1 MRLYTPDSLLYPIT
15 VTKLLRKQGDSI
27 EVNSPLFLYNYKSV
41 VTEFDEDAREDVE
54 RERTW
59 PATFESELEGTLE
72 SLNVK
77 VGQVIERKTPIAD
90 VEEACKHEIQFAGLC
105 AACGQDMKE
114 KSSYNETTARAAR
127 ATVNTV
133 HGRQDLLISEE
144 EASKSDEEAK
154 RRLLESRRLSLVVD
168 LDQTIIHASVEP
180 TIGEWQNDP
189 SNPNYE
195 ALRDVQA
202 FQLHDD
208 KPNTWYYIKPRP
220 GLKDFLDRLSE
231 IYEMHIYTMGTRS
244 YAENVAKI
252 IDPDRKIFGDRIVT
266 RNESGSQTAKYL
278 KRLFPIDTRM
288 VVIIDDRA
296 DVWHWIS
303 NLVKV
308 NVFEFFVGIGD
319 INSSF
324 LPKRP
329 ELEAAKAHAPK
340 MERIPSNKTPTE
352 NGDNAQPDASTEPVT
367 TTPTPASP
375 VQTNGETSVSEQLL
389 TMAGPQ
395 DAKTIQE
402 KTEEQEQIIQE
413 QLDDRP
419 MLKKQKELED
429 LAKEEEAKA
438 SPAVEA
444 TAELLAE
451 NGDDTE
457 TKELSHVD
465 SIQHKYR
472 QNLLADDDN
481 ELVYLEQSLRN
492 VHTTYYD
499 EYDKQS
505 RGAKGDRVAELRPGH
520 SKKRSFDD
528 LNNIPDAAVLMDG
541 IKAKVLAGCH
551 IVFSG
556 VVPLGVDPLTHDAA
570 LWAKTFGATVSVNIT
585 KKTTHVIA
593 SPDRRTAKVRQA
605 AKKPR
610 IAIVSQHW
618 LHACFAQWKNV
629 DVNPYRIHSD
639 APANGAGA
647 LPESFDE
654 TAYNVSSSDDDSIL
668 TEDETDATE
677 TPNGGDRLTLEI
689 DTDEEELM
697 KYAPSLDRKD
707 SSPIE
712 GEQPDDFQAIDEEL
726 EAFMEE
732 SGDEDDSDT
741 ESVKSTQ
748 SETEPSSA
756 KKRTRD
762 DRDSDGESE
771 KGSRLQKRKKQA
783 MERTSSLTNLVV
795 QGNGAAPA
803 VEGQDEIEG
812 TESDA
817 DLEAQLAAE
826 MERQSDGEE

>member
-1 MRLYTPDSLLYPIT
+1 MRLYTPDTLLYPIT

-27 EVNSPLFLYNYKSV
+27 EVNSPLFLYNYKST

-220 GLKDFLDRLSE
+220 GLKDFLNRLSE
-231 IYEMHIYTMGTRS
+231 FYEMHIYTMGTRS

-352 NGDNAQPDASTEPVT
+352 NGDNAQPDASTEAVT
-367 TTPTPASP
+367 TTPPPAAP

-451 NGDDTE
+451 NGNDTE

-492 VHTTYYD
+492 IHTTYYD

-541 IKAKVLAGCH
+541 IKAMVLAGCH

-556 VVPLGVDPLTHDAA
+556 VVPLGIDPLTHDAA

-677 TPNGGDRLTLEI
+677 TPNGGDRPTLEI

-707 SSPIE
+707 SSLIE
-712 GEQPDDFQAIDEEL
+712 GEQPDDFEAIDEEL
-726 EAFMEE
+726 EAFLDE

-795 QGNGAAPA
+795 QGNGAAPV
-803 VEGQDEIEG
+803 VEGQDEVEG

-817 DLEAQLAAE
+817 DLEAALAAE
-826 MERQSDGEE
+826 MERQSDDEE

>member
-1 MRLYTPDSLLYPIT
+1 MRLYTPDTLLYPIT
-15 VTKLLRKQGDSI
+15 VTKLLRQQGDSI
-27 EVNSPLFLYNYKSV
+27 EVNSPLFLYNYKST
-41 VTEFDEDAREDVE
+41 VTEFDEDAREDVQ

-90 VEEACKHEIQFAGLC
+90 VEEDCKHEIQFAGLC
-105 AACGQDMKE
+105 ATCGQDMKE

-220 GLKDFLDRLSE
+220 GLKHFLNRLSE
-231 IYEMHIYTMGTRS
+231 FYEMHIYTMGTRS

-340 MERIPSNKTPTE
+340 MECIPSNKTPPEAGE
-352 NGDNAQPDASTEPVT
+352 NAA
-367 TTPTPASP
+367 

-389 TMAGPQ
+389 SMAGAQ
-395 DAKTIQE
+395 DAKSIQE

-451 NGDDTE
+451 NGNDGE
-457 TKELSHVD
+457 SKELSLVD
-465 SIQHKYR
+465 SVQHKYR

-492 VHTTYYD
+492 VHTTYYE

-528 LNNIPDAAVLMDG
+528 LQNIPDAAALMDVMKG
-541 IKAKVLAGCH
+541 KVLAGCH

-605 AKKPR
+605 AKKCR

-639 APANGAGA
+639 APTNGAGA

-654 TAYNVSSSDDDSIL
+654 MAYNVSSSDDDDSAL
-668 TEDETDATE
+668 TEDESEGGE
-677 TPNGGDRLTLEI
+677 TLNGDRLTLEI
-689 DTDEEELM
+689 DTEEEEELM

-707 SSPIE
+707 SSPTE
-712 GEQPDDFQAIDEEL
+712 GEQPDDWEAIDEEF
-726 EAFMEE
+726 EAFLDE
-732 SGDEDDSDT
+732 SGDEDDESDT
-741 ESVKSTQ
+741 ESVKSTR
-748 SETEPSSA
+748 SETEPPSGA
-756 KKRTRD
+756 QKRTHHE
-762 DRDSDGESE
+762 RDSDGESE

-803 VEGQDEIEG
+803 AEGHDEVEGTGSE
-812 TESDA
+812 A
-817 DLEAQLAAE
+817 DLEADLEAALAAE
-826 MERQSDGEE
+826 MERQSGDEE